1 MKMNVS
7 CALRV
12 RKLRGHEV
20 AVAIAHN
27 ARNQTDV
34 GTIAYPKSSD
44 PNRVHL
50 NKSYFGS
57 NFEYVV
63 NEEDLLITLR
73 QEFFHAKAN
82 GVLSAKAR
90 FPKKSGKY
98 RKKNEA
104 LQEIPT
110 SYMRE
115 IVLQIGVEG
124 QVNLADEIYLEIA
137 KFFANLLQNTLVR
150 IDIHR
155 DETSE
160 HMHVLMTHWSP
171 SLNKFHNWFANT
183 NSFQLLQDE
192 TNKYVKEL
200 IAPYGFNVVLHQK
213 KSVTGDM
220 HIPHKLYKRFIEP
233 LNKEIE
239 KKKRQI
245 EEIDNSL
252 LERKKIEQQLKE
264 ILNEKLIV
272 NKQKLDS
279 NLAKT
284 PFKDS
289 LLAEYAR
296 EIKKLNTAAAIAFLE
311 TTHENNDVEK
321 ELNNGYVQVKR

>member
-1 MKMNVS
+1 MNVS
-7 CALRV
+7 CSLRV
-12 RKLRGHEV
+12 RKLRGNEV
-20 AVAIAHN
+20 AIAIAHN
-27 ARNQTDV
+27 MRSQADV
-34 GTIAYPKSSD
+34 GSITYPKSSD

-50 NKSYFGS
+50 NKSYFAR

-73 QEFFHAKAN
+73 QEFFHARAN
-82 GVLSAKAR
+82 GVLAAKAR

-115 IVLQIGVEG
+115 IVLQIGGEG

-155 DETSE
+155 DEISE
-160 HMHVLMTHWSP
+160 HMHVLLTHWSP

-200 IAPYGFNVVLHQK
+200 IAPYGFNVVLHNK

-239 KKKRQI
+239 KKKRQLEDI
-245 EEIDNSL
+245 ENSL
-252 LERKKIEQQLKE
+252 FERKKIEERLKE
-264 ILNEKLIV
+264 IIHEKLIV
-272 NKQKLDS
+272 YKQKLDS
-279 NLAKT
+279 DLAKAS
-284 PFKDS
+284 FKDT
-289 LLAEYAR
+289 LLVDYAR
-296 EIKKLNTAAAIAFLE
+296 EIKKFNIAAAIAFLE
-311 TTHENNDVEK
+311 ITDENNDVEK